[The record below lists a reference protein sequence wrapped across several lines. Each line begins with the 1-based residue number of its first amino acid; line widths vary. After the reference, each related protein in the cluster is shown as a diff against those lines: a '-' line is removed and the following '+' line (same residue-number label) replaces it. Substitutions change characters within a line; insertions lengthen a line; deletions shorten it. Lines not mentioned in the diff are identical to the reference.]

1 MATNDTTRAAA
12 PAADSTATSPAAAPA
27 ARRAPAARAARRA
40 PRARARRAPRAR
52 RAARRAPRT
61 RVGTTS
67 EPVAVTPI
75 AQAQQLAERI
85 VLIPVGAALEARDRV
100 AGALEGVV
108 SASTEA
114 IEDLRAAT
122 SSRRALDRQLKRF
135 ERRGGKARTELERDL
150 RRTRTRLEREVRHSR
165 TRAERRATEA
175 RRGFEHQRAEARR
188 ALGSN
193 VETLQRSVAPVRQ
206 RVAPLTDRVAPLTG
220 RVAPVRNRV
229 ESVVQNGLGAGR
241 RFVEDAQDR
250 IAKVA

>member
-1 MATNDTTRAAA
+1 MATNDTTRAATPAASTAPA
-12 PAADSTATSPAAAPA
+12 PAAAARPA

-61 RVGTTS
+61 RVGTTT

-108 SASTEA
+108 SASTDA

-150 RRTRTRLEREVRHSR
+150 RRTRTRVEREVRHSR

-175 RRGFEHQRAEARR
+175 RRGFEHQRTEARR

-193 VETLQRSVAPVRQ
+193 VETLQRSVAPVRE
-206 RVAPLTDRVAPLTG
+206 RVAPLTG
-220 RVAPVRNRV
+220 RVAPVRSRV